1 MLQNGQFI
9 KEAPPKIGEF
19 YQPNMHQRKAT
30 PEECF
35 VQDVLL
41 GINPYTT
48 NVIEKI
54 LGKMLS
60 I

>member
-1 MLQNGQFI
+1 MLKDGQFI
-9 KEAPPKIGEF
+9 KEEPVKIGAF
-19 YQPNMHQRKAT
+19 YYPNIQKRKAT

-35 VQDVLL
+35 IQDIFL
-41 GINPYTT
+41 GINPYTKS
-48 NVIEKI
+48 VIEKI